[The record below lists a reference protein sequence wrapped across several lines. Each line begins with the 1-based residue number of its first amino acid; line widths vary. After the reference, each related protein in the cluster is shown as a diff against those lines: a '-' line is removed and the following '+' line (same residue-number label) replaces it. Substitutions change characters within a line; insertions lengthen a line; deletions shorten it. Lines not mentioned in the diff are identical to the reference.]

1 MAILIIVGIIVLLGI
16 IFASMY
22 NSLVRLRNNRENAF
36 ADIDVQLKQRHDLI
50 PQLVETVKGYASHE
64 KETLD
69 RVIQARNGAVSA
81 KTIDEKIAAENQLSS
96 ALSGLKITL
105 EAYPDLKANQNFLQL
120 QEEVSD
126 VENKLAAVRRYFNSA
141 TKEYN
146 NAVQTFPSNIVAG
159 MAGFRREIMFDLG
172 TNEPGTSAEDQFL
185 KNEANMQ
192 YVGIQTQQSRNNR
205 RSVFLLFL
213 FPCLV
218 AALLYLACY
227 LLVALGH
234 DESMETG
241 MLEMIN
247 PLFINALPYT
257 MGIVLI
263 WFLIAFWM
271 NTSIIKAATG
281 AKPLDRRENKRV
293 YNLVENLCMANG
305 MKAPKINIIDDN
317 SLNAFA
323 SGINDRT
330 YTVTLSR
337 GIIQKLNDEELE
349 AVIAHE
355 LTHIR
360 NRDVRLLIVSIVFVG
375 IFSMLAQI
383 TFYTITHTRIRS
395 NGKNGGG
402 VILIMLIALVIAA
415 VGFFFASLM
424 RFAISRKREYMADAG
439 SAEMTKNPLALAS
452 ALRKISDDPNIE
464 AVKRGDVAQLFIQN
478 PGKQSESALSGFSGL
493 FATHPPIEKR
503 ISILEQF

>member
-1 MAILIIVGIIVLLGI
+1 
-16 IFASMY
+16 
-22 NSLVRLRNNRENAF
+22 
-36 ADIDVQLKQRHDLI
+36 
-50 PQLVETVKGYASHE
+50 
-64 KETLD
+64 
-69 RVIQARNGAVSA
+69 
-81 KTIDEKIAAENQLSS
+81 
-96 ALSGLKITL
+96 
-105 EAYPDLKANQNFLQL
+105 
-120 QEEVSD
+120 
-126 VENKLAAVRRYFNSA
+126 
-141 TKEYN
+141 
-146 NAVQTFPSNIVAG
+146 
-159 MAGFRREIMFDLG
+159 
-172 TNEPGTSAEDQFL
+172 
-185 KNEANMQ
+185 MQ

-337 GIIQKLNDEELE
+337 GI
-349 AVIAHE
+349 
-355 LTHIR
+355 
-360 NRDVRLLIVSIVFVG
+360 VG